1 MKTETRRNFL
11 PLAACLL
18 QLLACH
24 NVWSF
29 APAKNNRL
37 SGATPQKLL
46 RRNNNLFMSE
56 IPSDE
61 ESPDT
66 SPASEDRLEQ
76 IKEGLVSCCT
86 RSTKPSV
93 EEVQRIIQELEET
106 AEQIGVG
113 QASSISGLMNGE
125 WYAPCLHKE
134 RRLFFLLAAVAFVL
148 VPCLSMCLRWSL
160 ITRIDTASHT
170 LNYVTHQFA
179 SANAKTNAT

>member
-1 MKTETRRNFL
+1 MTSEAKWSFL
-11 PLAACLL
+11 PGAALLLL
-18 QLLACH
+18 QLLLCH

-29 APAKNNRL
+29 VPTFTHV
-37 SGATPQKLL
+37 SVATQKPL
-46 RRNNNLFMSE
+46 RRHYNLFMSE

-61 ESPDT
+61 ESPVV
-66 SPASEDRLEQ
+66 SPASEERLEQ
-76 IKEGLVSCCT
+76 IKEDLVSCCT
-86 RSTKPSV
+86 QPTKPSAQ
-93 EEVQRIIQELEET
+93 EVQRIVQELEET